1 MTFNPASFAVQVA
14 ALLIVLAAMHKP
26 LGIYLARVFEGTT
39 SARAERLFYRL
50 AGVDAGTEQTWPV
63 YLRSVLAFSAV

>member
-39 SARAERLFYRL
+39 SARAERLF
-50 AGVDAGTEQTWPV
+50 
-63 YLRSVLAFSAV
+63 LR